1 MSHISKNSNIFFMF
15 FKITR
20 LLMYIFI
27 LSSIVLSI
35 LSYKGN
41 TLYLIIYSL
50 LINLV
55 LLNSFKKKSTFFET
69 FFGVFLWLGFWF
81 KLVFII
87 VFFNDHHFREG
98 VSSFYD
104 TANNKLILIDET
116 LLISSLAFLA
126 YLLACFTKDKLF
138 SFVNLDNNHI
148 KPYRNNSI
156 FFKLQK
162 YIIPIFVFF
171 IVFVVFF
178 NLDKLIYQRGMI
190 SQSNYNYFINGSIK
204 WLLLFGFSSIFSILI
219 YYNIFKK
226 RNLYF
231 LSFISLIEVS
241 MSNISYLSRASIFN
255 SLSIFYGIYKSN
267 KTFKLNLSIKY
278 FIIYFITILILFFV
292 TVSTVNFLRTYYY
305 IASNDEVKIK
315 YENKSLKIYSKKNQK
330 KIKEHYNNI
339 PRAITEFYSL
349 AINRWVGIDSMLA
362 VTSHQD
368 KNMNLFIDSLKENY
382 DPARAPFYERVI
394 QERTFNLNNKI
405 YGIKT
410 PGIIAFL
417 FYSGSIF
424 FLFISIYTITLISI
438 YFENY
443 LLKKTNNPI
452 FCSIIM
458 QVIAYRLIH
467 FGYLPKQSYLLFG
480 AIFLTLLIHI
490 IFDKIFKD
498 R

>member
-1 MSHISKNSNIFFMF
+1 MSHLSKNSNIFFMF
-15 FKITR
+15 FKITK
-20 LLMYIFI
+20 LLIYIFI

-35 LSYKGN
+35 YLYEGN
-41 TLYLIIYSL
+41 KLYLVIYSL
-50 LINLV
+50 LINFV

-81 KLVFII
+81 KFSFII
-87 VFFNDHHFREG
+87 IFYKGYHFRES

-104 TANNKLILIDET
+104 SANNRLILIDET
-116 LLISSLAFLA
+116 LLISSLAFIA
-126 YLLACFTKDKLF
+126 YLLACYTKDKF
-138 SFVNLDNNHI
+138 ISFVNLKNNHI
-148 KPYRNNSI
+148 KYFRNNTT

-162 YIIPIFVFF
+162 YIIPMFVFF

-241 MSNISYLSRASIFN
+241 ISNISYLSRGSIFN

-278 FIIYFITILILFFV
+278 FVIYFIAILIFFFA

-305 IASNDEVKIK
+305 VSSDDGMKIK
-315 YENKSLKIYSKKNQK
+315 YENKSLKIYSNKDQK
-330 KIKEHYNNI
+330 QIEERYNNL
-339 PRAITEFYSL
+339 PRAIEEFGSL
-349 AINRWVGIDSMLA
+349 AVNRWVGIDAMVA

-368 KNMNLFIDSLKENY
+368 KSINLFIDSLKENY
-382 DPARAPFYERVI
+382 DPTKGPFYERII
-394 QERTFNLNNKI
+394 QQKKLNIHSNI
-405 YGIKT
+405 YGIVT
-410 PGIIAFL
+410 PGIFAFL

-424 FLFISIYTITLISI
+424 FLFISIYIIILTSL

-490 IFDKIFKD
+490 ISDKIFKD
-498 R
+498 